1 MADHTEEETYST
13 IFTSLKHPARR
24 KILRMLAD
32 RPKNFS
38 RILEDMGISSSHL
51 TYHLENLG
59 DLVTKMDD
67 GSYRLSTFGRAAV
80 MTMKGV
86 EETPDIKPKNNVM
99 GSLKWKTVFAILM
112 IAVILLSSLSYVQFM
127 SLNTLSEENQNLVSD
142 FDQLSANHERLL
154 SWGISTEN
162 VVSFL
167 QDVVQLDT
175 SQYYAELE
183 RNTIEYREV
192 LGGISEWL
200 MTYRLTSDNSELV
213 IDFRF
218 RNNTLSRYNMDVIE
232 GAPIYTQPQPTDVLE
247 QAENILVRYQ
257 AYSGA
262 SYLDPMRNI
271 LHTVEPVNTEKIVNN
286 IKFVMATEGNDAE
299 ISWTYTA
306 EGIDFQSKGV
316 TISIDNGVLETLT
329 DGWYLF
335 QIGSTEVNISLDE
348 AMEIAE
354 NRLKTFS
361 WSTVENGQIVEVKD
375 FLVLDQPRTVQLLP
389 HSRDKPLELIPCYYI
404 TFYLNKVYP
413 GNINGIG
420 VGTWAD
426 TGEVRDCQTLTID

>member
-1 MADHTEEETYST
+1 M
-13 IFTSLKHPARR
+13 
-24 KILRMLAD
+24 
-32 RPKNFS
+32 
-38 RILEDMGISSSHL
+38 ISS
-51 TYHLENLG
+51 
-59 DLVTKMDD
+59 
-67 GSYRLSTFGRAAV
+67 
-80 MTMKGV
+80 
-86 EETPDIKPKNNVM
+86 
-99 GSLKWKTVFAILM
+99 
-112 IAVILLSSLSYVQFM
+112 Q
-127 SLNTLSEENQNLVSD
+127 
-142 FDQLSANHERLL
+142 L

-389 HSRDKPLELIPCYYI
+389 HSRDKPLELIPYYYI

-420 VGTWAD
+420 VGIWAD

>member
-142 FDQLSANHERLL
+142 FDQLSAKNF
-154 SWGISTEN
+154 SC
-162 VVSFL
+162 SFPAIM
-167 QDVVQLDT
+167 VKP
-175 SQYYAELE
+175 S
-183 RNTIEYREV
+183 
-192 LGGISEWL
+192 GSP
-200 MTYRLTSDNSELV
+200 SEL
-213 IDFRF
+213 
-218 RNNTLSRYNMDVIE
+218 
-232 GAPIYTQPQPTDVLE
+232 
-247 QAENILVRYQ
+247 
-257 AYSGA
+257 
-262 SYLDPMRNI
+262 
-271 LHTVEPVNTEKIVNN
+271 
-286 IKFVMATEGNDAE
+286 
-299 ISWTYTA
+299 
-306 EGIDFQSKGV
+306 
-316 TISIDNGVLETLT
+316 
-329 DGWYLF
+329 
-335 QIGSTEVNISLDE
+335 
-348 AMEIAE
+348 
-354 NRLKTFS
+354 
-361 WSTVENGQIVEVKD
+361 
-375 FLVLDQPRTVQLLP
+375 
-389 HSRDKPLELIPCYYI
+389 
-404 TFYLNKVYP
+404 
-413 GNINGIG
+413 
-420 VGTWAD
+420 
-426 TGEVRDCQTLTID
+426 